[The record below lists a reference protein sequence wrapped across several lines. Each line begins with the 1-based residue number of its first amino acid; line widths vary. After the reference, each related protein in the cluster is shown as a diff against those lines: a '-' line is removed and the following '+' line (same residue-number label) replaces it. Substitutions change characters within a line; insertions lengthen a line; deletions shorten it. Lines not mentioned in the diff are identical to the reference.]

1 MTEDLPAFPMTRQCP
16 FDPPA
21 DLVELAATR
30 PIGRVRIWDDST
42 PWLITRHDD
51 VRAVLADRRF
61 SSDPT
66 ATGFPN
72 QSPVSKF
79 RRERSRG
86 SFLTMDDPEHARYR
100 RMLVGEFTVRRIEAL
115 RPRIDETVHALLD
128 AMAAGPNPVDL
139 VTAFA
144 LPLPSLVICH
154 LLGVPYADHEFF
166 QQQSREML
174 DTTSDPAQALRA
186 GKELAVYLYKL
197 IKAKEAEPGD
207 DLLSRLI
214 DARLRTGELTDREV
228 TSMAI
233 LLLVAGHETTANQL
247 ALGVAALLRDP
258 NQVDVLRSATQ
269 PEVINGAI
277 EELLRLLTITH
288 FGRRRIA
295 TEDVELNGTL
305 IRAGEGVIAA
315 ADVANRDPH
324 LFADPESFDPAR
336 TPNRHVAFGF
346 GVHQC
351 LGQPLARLELQ
362 IALPALLRR
371 FLDLRLAVDLDQI
384 PFRDKLP
391 IYGPHELSVT
401 W

>member
-1 MTEDLPAFPMTRQCP
+1 MTELPAFPMSRSCP

-21 DLVELAATR
+21 DLVGFAAAR
-30 PIGRVRIWDDST
+30 PIGRVRIWDGST

-61 SSDPT
+61 SSDPGKP
-66 ATGFPN
+66 GFPS
-72 QSPVSKF
+72 QSEVSRF
-79 RRERSRG
+79 RRERSKA

-115 RPRIDETVHALLD
+115 RPLIVESVTDLLGT
-128 AMAAGPNPVDL
+128 MAEDPKPVDL

-166 QQQSREML
+166 QQRSGEML
-174 DTTSDPAQALRA
+174 NATGDPADALRA
-186 GKELAVYLYKL
+186 GKDLARYVHSL

-207 DLLSRLI
+207 DLLSRLV
-214 DARLRTGELTDREV
+214 DARLRTGELTSREV
-228 TSMAI
+228 TAMAM

-258 NQVDVLRSATQ
+258 EHAAQLRDATDQ
-269 PEVINGAI
+269 GVINGAV

-288 FGRRRIA
+288 FGRRRVA
-295 TEDVELNGTL
+295 TEDVEVNGTP
-305 IRAGEGVIAA
+305 IRAGEGVIVA
-315 ADVANRDPH
+315 ADIANRDPDI
-324 LFADPESFDPAR
+324 FADPDRFDPTR
-336 TPNRHVAFGF
+336 KPNRHLAFGF

-362 IALPALLRR
+362 IAVPALLRR
-371 FLDLRLAVDLDQI
+371 FPQLRLAVDPDEIAYRDQ
-384 PFRDKLP
+384 LP
-391 IYGPHELSVT
+391 IYGPHTLPVT

>member
-1 MTEDLPAFPMTRQCP
+1 
-16 FDPPA
+16 
-21 DLVELAATR
+21 
-30 PIGRVRIWDDST
+30 
-42 PWLITRHDD
+42 
-51 VRAVLADRRF
+51 
-61 SSDPT
+61 
-66 ATGFPN
+66 
-72 QSPVSKF
+72 
-79 RRERSRG
+79 
-86 SFLTMDDPEHARYR
+86 
-100 RMLVGEFTVRRIEAL
+100 
-115 RPRIDETVHALLD
+115 
-128 AMAAGPNPVDL
+128 
-139 VTAFA
+139 
-144 LPLPSLVICH
+144 
-154 LLGVPYADHEFF
+154 
-166 QQQSREML
+166 ML
-174 DTTSDPAQALRA
+174 DTTGDPAEALRA

-214 DARLRTGELTDREV
+214 DARLRTGELTDREI

-247 ALGVAALLRDP
+247 ALGVAALLRNP
-258 NQVDVLRSATQ
+258 EQVEVLRTATE
-269 PEVINGAI
+269 PEVINGAV

-305 IRAGEGVIAA
+305 IKAGEGVIAA
-315 ADVANRDPH
+315 ADIANRDPR
-324 LFADPESFDPAR
+324 LFADPEAFDPAR

-362 IALPALLRR
+362 LALPALLRH
-371 FLDLRLAVDLDQI
+371 FPDLRLAADLDQI

-391 IYGPHELSVT
+391 IYGPQELPVA

>member
-1 MTEDLPAFPMTRQCP
+1 MTDLPAFPMSRSCP
-16 FDPPA
+16 LDPPA
-21 DLVELAATR
+21 DLAELASNR
-30 PIGRVRIWDDST
+30 PIGRVRLWDDST

-61 SSDPT
+61 SSDPSRP
-66 ATGFPN
+66 GFPS

-100 RMLVGEFTVRRIEAL
+100 RMLVGEFTVRRIEGL
-115 RPRIDETVHALLD
+115 RPLVVESVTDLLA
-128 AMAAGPNPVDL
+128 AMAAGPKPVDL

-166 QQQSREML
+166 QTRSRDML
-174 DTTSDPAQALRA
+174 NATGDPAEALSA
-186 GKELAVYLYKL
+186 GKDLALYMHSL
-197 IKAKEAEPGD
+197 IKTKEATPGD

-214 DARLRTGELTDREV
+214 DARLRTEELTSREV
-228 TSMAI
+228 TSMAM

-258 NQVDVLRSATQ
+258 DHATRLRDATDPDV
-269 PEVINGAI
+269 VNGAV

-288 FGRRRIA
+288 FGRRRVA
-295 TEDVELNGTL
+295 TEDVDLNGTL
-305 IRAGEGVIAA
+305 IKAGEGVIAA
-315 ADVANRDPH
+315 ADIANRDPEI
-324 LFADPESFDPAR
+324 FTDPEHFDPTR
-336 TPNRHVAFGF
+336 KPNRHIAFGF

-371 FLDLRLAVDLDQI
+371 FPDLRLAVDFDEI
-384 PFRDKLP
+384 TFRDKLP
-391 IYGPHELSVT
+391 IYGPNALPVT

>member
-1 MTEDLPAFPMTRQCP
+1 LTDLPTFPMSRGCP
-16 FDPPA
+16 LDPPA
-21 DLVELAATR
+21 DLVELAAAR
-30 PIGRVRIWDDST
+30 PIGRVRIWDGST

-66 ATGFPN
+66 RPGFPN
-72 QSPVSKF
+72 QSPVSKL
-79 RRERSRG
+79 RREQGNR

-115 RPRIDETVHALLD
+115 RPLIVESVTDLLA
-128 AMAAGPNPVDL
+128 AMAAGGKPVDL
-139 VTAFA
+139 VSAFA

-166 QQQSREML
+166 QRHSRDML
-174 DTTSDPAQALRA
+174 NATGDPQEALRA
-186 GKELAVYLYKL
+186 GKELARYVYGL
-197 IKAKEAEPGD
+197 IKAKETDPGD

-214 DARLRTGELTDREV
+214 DTRLRTGELTGREV
-228 TSMAI
+228 TSMAM
-233 LLLVAGHETTANQL
+233 LLLIAGHETTANQL
-247 ALGVAALLRDP
+247 ALGVAALLRNPD
-258 NQVDVLRSATQ
+258 QAAQLRAATDEDVIDG
-269 PEVINGAI
+269 VV

-288 FGRRRIA
+288 FGRRRVA
-295 TEDVELNGTL
+295 TEDVEVNGTL

-315 ADVANRDPH
+315 GDIANRDPN
-324 LFADPESFDPAR
+324 LFADPAKFDPTR
-336 TPNRHVAFGF
+336 KPNRHVAFGF

-362 IALPALLRR
+362 IAFPALLRR
-371 FLDLRLAVDLDQI
+371 FPDLRLAVGFDEI
-384 PFRDKLP
+384 AFRDKLP
-391 IYGPHELSVT
+391 IYGPHALPIS

>member
-1 MTEDLPAFPMTRQCP
+1 MTELPAFPMTRACP
-16 FDPPA
+16 LDPPA
-21 DLVELAATR
+21 DLAELAATR
-30 PIGRVRIWDDST
+30 PIGRVRIWDGST

-66 ATGFPN
+66 TPGFPS

-86 SFLTMDDPEHARYR
+86 TFLTMDDPEHARYR

-115 RPRIDETVHALLD
+115 RPLVVESVTDLL
-128 AMAAGPNPVDL
+128 ASMAAGPNPVDL

-154 LLGVPYADHEFF
+154 LLGVPYAEHEFF
-166 QQQSREML
+166 QQHSRDML
-174 DTTSDPAQALRA
+174 DATGDPREALRA
-186 GKELAVYLYKL
+186 AKELAAYLFGL
-197 IKAKEAEPGD
+197 IKAKEAKPAD

-214 DARLRTGELTDREV
+214 DTRLRTGELDRREV

-247 ALGVAALLRDP
+247 ALGVAALLREPD
-258 NQVDVLRSATQ
+258 QARQLREATDADV
-269 PEVINGAI
+269 VNGAV

-295 TEDVELNGTL
+295 TEDVELHGTL
-305 IRAGEGVIAA
+305 IKAGDGVIAA
-315 ADVANRDPH
+315 ADIANRDPE
-324 LFADPESFDPAR
+324 LFAEPDAFNPAR

-362 IALPALLRR
+362 LALPALLRR
-371 FLDLRLAVDLDQI
+371 FPDLRLAVDFDEI
-384 PFRDKLP
+384 TFRDKLP
-391 IYGPHELSVT
+391 IYGPQALPVA

>member
-1 MTEDLPAFPMTRQCP
+1 MTDDLPAFPMARQCP

-21 DLVELAATR
+21 DLVDLAVSR
-30 PIGRVRIWDDST
+30 PIGRVRIWDGST
-42 PWLITRHDD
+42 PWLLTRHDD

-61 SSDPT
+61 SSDP
-66 ATGFPN
+66 AKPGFPN

-79 RRERSRG
+79 RREHSKG
-86 SFLTMDDPEHARYR
+86 SFLTMDDPAHARYR

-115 RPRIDETVHALLD
+115 RPRIEATVHALLD
-128 AMAAGPNPVDL
+128 SMTAGPNPVDL
-139 VTAFA
+139 VSAFA

-166 QQQSREML
+166 QRKSREML
-174 DTTSDPAQALRA
+174 DTTGDPAEALRA
-186 GKELAVYLYKL
+186 GKELAAYLYKL
-197 IKAKEAEPGD
+197 IKAKQAEPGD

-214 DARLRTGELTDREV
+214 DARLRTGELTDREI

-258 NQVDVLRSATQ
+258 DQVEVLRTATE
-269 PEVINGAI
+269 PEVVNGAI

-305 IRAGEGVIAA
+305 IKAGEGVIAA
-315 ADVANRDPH
+315 ADIANRDPH
-324 LFADPESFDPAR
+324 LFADPEAFDPAR

-362 IALPALLRR
+362 LALPALLRR
-371 FLDLRLAVDLDQI
+371 FPGLRLAADLDRI

-391 IYGPHELSVT
+391 IYGPQELPVA